1 MGSTTSSS
9 LWKRDGDR
17 TGAGMALP
25 RLIIMR
31 DAGRDDIQSGTYIL
45 RIFAQEA
52 LALAF
57 GRFRHGRVIDIPTGE
72 YIYVGSAL
80 AAKGATSLGRRL
92 VRHATR
98 SGEKEPHHIRPQMI
112 EALRQAGLG
121 CGSLLPGNGKK
132 LFWNI
137 DYLLDQSTVELRSVV
152 AIQSTRRLEARIARW
167 LEGDPGTFIIKKGLG
182 ASDNPGQT
190 HLLGLRGGDDW
201 WSALPEKLRKLLAS

>member
-1 MGSTTSSS
+1 
-9 LWKRDGDR
+9 
-17 TGAGMALP
+17 MALP

-31 DAGRDDIQSGTYIL
+31 DAGRDDVQSGTYIL
-45 RIFAQEA
+45 RIFAREA

-57 GRFRHGRVIDIPTGE
+57 GRFRHGKMIDIPAGE

-80 AAKGATSLGRRL
+80 AAKGAVSLGRRL

-112 EALRQAGLG
+112 EALRQTGLG
-121 CGSLLPGNGKK
+121 CDNLLLGNGKR

-137 DYLLDQSTVELRSVV
+137 DYLLDRSAVELRSVI
-152 AIQSTRRLEARIARW
+152 AIRSTRRLEARIARL
-167 LEGDPGTFIIKKGLG
+167 LEDDPGTFIIKKGLG
-182 ASDNPGQT
+182 ASDSPGHT

-201 WSALPEKLRKLLAS
+201 WSALPEKLRQLLAS